1 MKILKITLVTI
12 LVTSLF
18 TLSSC
23 TKEQGCT
30 DPNSVNYYP
39 DAEEDDGSCQYEGEI
54 VFWYNE
60 ATADS
65 LIADQ
70 ATSLTYYVD
79 DQVVGSS
86 AANVFWTGAP
96 DCGQNGSVTVTKDLG
111 ASSNLSYTY
120 KVVDD
125 TGFEYW
131 NGVANFTVNTCTSI
145 ELSW

>member
-1 MKILKITLVTI
+1 MTI

-30 DPNSVNYYP
+30 DPNSVYYNP
-39 DAEEDDGSCQYEGEI
+39 GAEEDDGSCQYEGEI

-131 NGVANFTVNTCTSI
+131 NGVANFTANTCTSI

>member
-1 MKILKITLVTI
+1 MKFFKITLTT
-12 LVTSLF
+12 LLLTSFF
-18 TLSSC
+18 TFSSC

-30 DPNSVNYYP
+30 DPNSVNFNP
-39 DAEEDDGSCQYEGEI
+39 DAEEDDGTCEYEGEI
-54 VFWYNE
+54 VFWYSE

-65 LIADQ
+65 LGADQ

-79 DQVVGSS
+79 DQIVGSS

-96 DCGQNGSVTVTKDLG
+96 DCGQNGTVTVSKNLG
-111 ASSNLSYTY
+111 ESSNLSYTY
-120 KVVDD
+120 KVIDD

-131 NGVANFTVNTCTSI
+131 NGVANFTANTCTTI